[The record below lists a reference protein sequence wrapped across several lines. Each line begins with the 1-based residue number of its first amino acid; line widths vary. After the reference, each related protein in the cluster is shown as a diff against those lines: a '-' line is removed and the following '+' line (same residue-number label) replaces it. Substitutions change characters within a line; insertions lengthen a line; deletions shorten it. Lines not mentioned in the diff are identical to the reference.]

1 MMKFGKVAMTW
12 TLLTA
17 GLVSHAQNLNF
28 SGDYSSKKVPD
39 DLKKGNKVLSID
51 GLARASRSMQ
61 RKNLSWSI
69 APSIGYLVINPL
81 PFGARLSYGQNVAK
95 LDGTSGT
102 VKSQARMHGL
112 APEIFA
118 RYYLTSYRVKPF
130 LQLSTGY
137 NFQWGRALNSDRNEV
152 AVSTG
157 TFNANG
163 AVGLSFILSK
173 NLSVELLYN
182 HRMLGSTEWVD
193 PNKQTKIRFGVS
205 FFIF

>member
-1 MMKFGKVAMTW
+1 MKFRKVAMTW

-17 GLVSHAQNLNF
+17 GLVSHAQNLSF

-51 GLARASRSMQ
+51 GLAGASRSMQ

-69 APSIGYLVINPL
+69 APSIGYLVINRL
-81 PFGARLSYGQNVAK
+81 PFGVRLSYGQNVAK

-102 VKSQARMHGL
+102 VKSEARMHGL

-137 NFQWGRALNSDRNEV
+137 NFQWGRTLNSDRNEV

-157 TFNANG
+157 TFTANG
-163 AVGLSFILSK
+163 AVGLSFLLSK
-173 NLSVELLYN
+173 NLSLELLYN
-182 HRMLGSTEWVD
+182 HRILRSTEWVD
-193 PNKQTKIRFGVS
+193 PNKQTKIRFGVL